1 MHQNFLA
8 AHVGLKG
15 WDLRQPGRDSEPRE
29 KGNCEQE
36 VSDQRDVSE
45 LASSRRLPMP
55 LAWVLPT
62 IAAVS

>member
-1 MHQNFLA
+1 MHQNFLT

-15 WDLRQPGRDSEPRE
+15 WDLRQPGRDPEPRE

-36 VSDQRDVSE
+36 GSDQRDVYE

-55 LAWVLPT
+55 LAWVPPST
-62 IAAVS
+62 AVVS